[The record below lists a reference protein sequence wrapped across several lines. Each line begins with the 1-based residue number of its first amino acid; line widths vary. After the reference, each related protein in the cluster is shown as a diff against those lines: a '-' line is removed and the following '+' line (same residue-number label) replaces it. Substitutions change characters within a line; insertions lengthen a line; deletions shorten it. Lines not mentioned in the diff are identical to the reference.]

1 MSNEVDELQKLAEI
15 PFTNLNTIM
24 KKLLFLA
31 VLTLTGS
38 LFFQGISKQE
48 QEPEP
53 NLILSTEAALPDDV
67 KAVVDKKCYGCHNAN
82 SKNEKG
88 KAKLDWDAL
97 DGMKKSKRK
106 AAMGE
111 IAEVL
116 EKGEMPPKKF
126 LENKPEGA
134 LTEAELA
141 TLAQWS
147 SGKKK

>member
-1 MSNEVDELQKLAEI
+1 
-15 PFTNLNTIM
+15 M
-24 KKLLFLA
+24 KKLLLLPLLALVGLLFL
-31 VLTLTGS
+31 
-38 LFFQGISKQE
+38 QGIS
-48 QEPEP
+48 EP
-53 NLILSTEAALPDDV
+53 NSEPTPLTYTEAALPDDV

-88 KAKLDWDAL
+88 KAKLDWDGL
-97 DGMKKSKRK
+97 DKMKKSKRM

-134 LTEAELA
+134 LTEAELE
-141 TLAQWS
+141 TLVKWS
-147 SGKKK
+147 AGKKKKSK

>member
-1 MSNEVDELQKLAEI
+1 M
-15 PFTNLNTIM
+15 
-24 KKLLFLA
+24 LFR
-31 VLTLTGS
+31 S
-38 LFFQGISKQE
+38 
-48 QEPEP
+48 